1 MALRIQTAS
10 GVLSNTAI
18 WSDGD
23 TLGIPG
29 DGDRIVN
36 YNGFDLTIDQN
47 ATIGA
52 NVQSANWL
60 SSFGSWNAPA
70 DSAIS
75 AAIWVRGGKLI
86 VNDNVTLTLKGDLIS
101 SNSEVIVGAGVTINI
116 DASGAEIPAGYAD
129 VDANKFYVI
138 DIALQ
143 WGGSNHKGRITFNGE
158 QTNKSKIECIGGASL
173 FLAGDTVVGGPQNSS
188 GCVDAKWTHFKNFGA
203 SPVEMG
209 TYNEYVGGGGFT
221 KSRMWEKNF
230 SYYQITRAWTPLL
243 SAVVSN
249 TVHAEDIR
257 FKMVDCILEDTTGV
271 KCPYALTDGGSRAQV
286 TFDRCIA
293 KASKYWMGNHAGG
306 GANYSFI
313 DIQFTTDVSEAA
325 TAAAH
330 KISADVAPFRKMLNC
345 SWDRRIEWLDSGAGW
360 EIENNVFAQGL
371 GILSNNWFGYGP
383 ISFKDNTVIRSSAFG
398 LSSSDNDYKRPD
410 SWTANNYAGHYG
422 FGDIASANID
432 FQEIPYGTGKRDP
445 SIPAEVIAAA
455 GSMGI
460 GSYIKNNYFIEDHDR
475 PNPHVLSLAGGNGD
489 GAHIIMDNIFE
500 VVDSDGQGESV
511 YPSLV
516 FSVARTTPT
525 KETGG
530 IFYCGNI
537 NLPSA
542 NQTSAGTFWLG
553 QPHAGGYPSDA
564 PAYDVVSLRG
574 QDVMASTYLDATSQ
588 RGGTGKWFYGHMP
601 HMFTN
606 NTCFTGITEGA
617 INVSEHGYAYDD
629 LRYVKNNIFWDNTV
643 RSNPVWAIGD
653 VSNRKHPDLVLPE
666 NVNNNI
672 KINLAFSA
680 NPSTD
685 YSFTNEVRLPNTS
698 YAFYNGNGYRGLD
711 LSNPDEDFTYT
722 PLGGSEQ
729 TIRRLN
735 AFGINDVEISI
746 SDPALIPFGNHVT
759 GSSRYNSVFTGTASA
774 SAAWQSYSKEFDWSA
789 TGNNNGMTRAGL
801 RAFIRECMSP
811 VYSTADFNSQLEVV
825 NATPTNY
832 YDSQMVENGNPLGNH
847 GSSPYTAASPHNLVL
862 IALNNV
868 YKSAGAYIGA
878 LPFAAPNRIPV
889 PGIDY
894 VAVTKNESV
903 TISYAALL
911 GNDID
916 PDGGALTI
924 ASFSSPTI
932 GTAVA
937 NSSAQELTYTPP
949 VDQVGSDSFTYTVND
964 SLGKSGI
971 GTVNLA
977 ITSEAPIALSHT
989 NPNGVGNA
997 FLTITKAS
1005 LLAGATDADGNDAN
1019 ITFNGFSARS
1029 AQATSDNIQAVGDDA
1044 IGYQAPTGV
1053 TGVDSFTYT
1062 VIDDNGDIGQGTYTI
1077 VLAAVVGGGGGGAP
1091 IGDPKAVVYIEL
1103 QKEEATSDPFTLQP
1117 SQALELFVSPR
1128 LRANEFVRLEI
1139 KGSEQKWCTLG
1150 TIINEDDTSGVTIN
1164 GSRVPRE
1171 YRVIKSVT
1179 QLTTRVESN

>member
-1 MALRIQTAS
+1 
-10 GVLSNTAI
+10 
-18 WSDGD
+18 
-23 TLGIPG
+23 
-29 DGDRIVN
+29 
-36 YNGFDLTIDQN
+36 
-47 ATIGA
+47 
-52 NVQSANWL
+52 
-60 SSFGSWNAPA
+60 
-70 DSAIS
+70 
-75 AAIWVRGGKLI
+75 
-86 VNDNVTLTLKGDLIS
+86 
-101 SNSEVIVGAGVTINI
+101 
-116 DASGAEIPAGYAD
+116 
-129 VDANKFYVI
+129 
-138 DIALQ
+138 
-143 WGGSNHKGRITFNGE
+143 
-158 QTNKSKIECIGGASL
+158 
-173 FLAGDTVVGGPQNSS
+173 
-188 GCVDAKWTHFKNFGA
+188 
-203 SPVEMG
+203 
-209 TYNEYVGGGGFT
+209 
-221 KSRMWEKNF
+221 
-230 SYYQITRAWTPLL
+230 
-243 SAVVSN
+243 
-249 TVHAEDIR
+249 
-257 FKMVDCILEDTTGV
+257 
-271 KCPYALTDGGSRAQV
+271 
-286 TFDRCIA
+286 
-293 KASKYWMGNHAGG
+293 
-306 GANYSFI
+306 
-313 DIQFTTDVSEAA
+313 
-325 TAAAH
+325 
-330 KISADVAPFRKMLNC
+330 
-345 SWDRRIEWLDSGAGW
+345 
-360 EIENNVFAQGL
+360 
-371 GILSNNWFGYGP
+371 
-383 ISFKDNTVIRSSAFG
+383 
-398 LSSSDNDYKRPD
+398 
-410 SWTANNYAGHYG
+410 
-422 FGDIASANID
+422 
-432 FQEIPYGTGKRDP
+432 
-445 SIPAEVIAAA
+445 
-455 GSMGI
+455 
-460 GSYIKNNYFIEDHDR
+460 
-475 PNPHVLSLAGGNGD
+475 
-489 GAHIIMDNIFE
+489 
-500 VVDSDGQGESV
+500 
-511 YPSLV
+511 
-516 FSVARTTPT
+516 
-525 KETGG
+525 
-530 IFYCGNI
+530 
-537 NLPSA
+537 
-542 NQTSAGTFWLG
+542 
-553 QPHAGGYPSDA
+553 
-564 PAYDVVSLRG
+564 
-574 QDVMASTYLDATSQ
+574 
-588 RGGTGKWFYGHMP
+588 
-601 HMFTN
+601 MFTN

-672 KINLAFSA
+672 KINLPFSA

-685 YSFTNEVRLPNTS
+685 YSFTDEVRLPNTS

-759 GSSRYNSVFTGTASA
+759 GSSRYNNVFTGTVSA

-862 IALNNV
+862 IALNNI

-916 PDGGALTI
+916 PDAGALTI

-977 ITSEAPIALSHT
+977 ITSQAPIALSHT

-1019 ITFNGFSARS
+1019 ITFNGFSTRS
-1029 AQATSDNIQAVGDDA
+1029 AQATSDNIQAVGNDA

-1077 VLAAVVGGGGGGAP
+1077 VLAAAVGGGGGGGPVADPRDIVYIDLQTEAATSAP
-1091 IGDPKAVVYIEL
+1091 I
-1103 QKEEATSDPFTLQP
+1103 TLTR
-1117 SQALELFVSPR
+1117 SSFLEVFSAPR
-1128 LRANEFVRLEI
+1128 LGANESIEAEVQARDGVWVNVGTVIDSDSESGILRNARL
-1139 KGSEQKWCTLG
+1139 
-1150 TIINEDDTSGVTIN
+1150 V
-1164 GSRVPRE
+1164 SRQFRLV
-1171 YRVIKSVT
+1171 KSAT
-1179 QLTTRVESN
+1179 NLTTRVESN